1 MKKIINILTF
11 HDALNYGAVMQAYAL
26 SRMCR
31 VLGFEVRIVNLK
43 WSDFLLLRSKKEW
56 HFRRFRSKYLPTNTL
71 NAIHKLEDFYSDE
84 KLVADYWIVGSDQVW
99 NLDII
104 GELYPAFFLDFVK
117 QGEKISYAAS
127 FGGNSWKWDDVYKNN
142 VKKYLDNFQ
151 AVSTRERSGVD
162 ICQKIFGI
170 NAKHVID
177 PTLLIDDYSMI
188 IGKKQKISKELVS
201 YKFVKSSSYYDVL
214 KEMKNILGLAKVKEL
229 SSLKPCFIKNV
240 SFPIQISVENWLQRI
255 RDAAFVATDSFHGIC
270 FCLIF
275 EKQFVYIPG
284 MIERAER
291 VIDLLTMLGLEN
303 RIFKNVDEIRND
315 TRWLTSIDYT
325 SVKEKL
331 NVVRNDSLNFLKENL
346 HV

>member
-117 QGEKISYAAS
+117 L
-127 FGGNSWKWDDVYKNN
+127 
-142 VKKYLDNFQ
+142 KKM
-151 AVSTRERSGVD
+151 
-162 ICQKIFGI
+162 
-170 NAKHVID
+170 
-177 PTLLIDDYSMI
+177 P
-188 IGKKQKISKELVS
+188 
-201 YKFVKSSSYYDVL
+201 
-214 KEMKNILGLAKVKEL
+214 
-229 SSLKPCFIKNV
+229 
-240 SFPIQISVENWLQRI
+240 
-255 RDAAFVATDSFHGIC
+255 
-270 FCLIF
+270 
-275 EKQFVYIPG
+275 
-284 MIERAER
+284 
-291 VIDLLTMLGLEN
+291 
-303 RIFKNVDEIRND
+303 
-315 TRWLTSIDYT
+315 
-325 SVKEKL
+325 
-331 NVVRNDSLNFLKENL
+331 
-346 HV
+346 